1 MLVKS
6 HVLGLTFQDLRISLQ
21 TLSVQRELCKSE
33 WKAFG
38 AGGRDNPINS
48 STGFMRNT
56 ADKGIKW
63 HVVVIMFY
71 RHGGSTGNQRVWL
84 AFTSFDEAAWA
95 EILNIKSL
103 FKALCKVR
111 SFYELVPEMTE
122 MFEVKRVKV
131 CHNAFCSAGV
141 ARPIW

>member
-48 STGFMRNT
+48 STGFMRNI

-71 RHGGSTGNQRVWL
+71 NVLQTWWINWKPAGL
-84 AFTSFDEAAWA
+84 AGFHQFR
-95 EILNIKSL
+95 
-103 FKALCKVR
+103 R
-111 SFYELVPEMTE
+111 SSM
-122 MFEVKRVKV
+122 
-131 CHNAFCSAGV
+131 G
-141 ARPIW
+141 